1 MPDKTEKQAKA
12 RFRLGATIFVIGFLS
27 PLLIPLVT
35 ATDLSTKWKATISGA
50 LALGIPELFSIIA
63 IAIMG
68 KQGFLLLKEKI
79 AKIFKKYGPPETV
92 SRNRYRLGLAM
103 FIFSLLMALILPYL
117 TNLLPFYK
125 QNLVAFSIAGDVLFI
140 SSIFVLGGEFWDKLQ
155 ALFIY
160 DAKVM
165 IPEKTGNGPLEKA
178 QVSS

>member
-1 MPDKTEKQAKA
+1 MPDKTEKQAQA

-35 ATDLSTKWKATISGA
+35 ATDLPTKWKATISGA

-165 IPEKTGNGPLEKA
+165 IPEKTGNAPLEKA

>member
-1 MPDKTEKQAKA
+1 MPDKTETQTKA
-12 RFRLGATIFVIGFLS
+12 RFRLGATILVIGFLS

-160 DAKVM
+160 DAKVE
-165 IPEKTGNGPLEKA
+165 IPAHRG
-178 QVSS
+178 S

>member
-1 MPDKTEKQAKA
+1 MPDKTEKQTKA
-12 RFRLGATIFVIGFLS
+12 RFRLGATILVIGFLS

-160 DAKVM
+160 DAKVE
-165 IPEKTGNGPLEKA
+165 IPAHRG
-178 QVSS
+178 S